1 MSRSTRSRYQLPA
14 FCALLGVLIAG
25 AFLHA
30 GRGGEAIFSL
40 ILFGAIAL
48 ALLFGGRSE
57 TIRVVRGDLSDERWR
72 SHDLRATAFTGI
84 VLIFV
89 LLGAWLVSIAR
100 GHDGQPYN
108 ALCAVGGVAYLVSVV
123 ALRLRG

>member
-1 MSRSTRSRYQLPA
+1 MTRSTRSRYQLPA

-30 GRGGEAIFSL
+30 GRGGEAVFSL
-40 ILFGAIAL
+40 VLFGAIGL

-57 TIRVVRGDLSDERWR
+57 TVRVVRGDLTDERWQA
-72 SHDLRATAFTGI
+72 HDLRATAFTGI

-100 GHDGQPYN
+100 GESGQPYN
-108 ALCAVGGVAYLVSVV
+108 ALCAVGGVTYLVAVI
-123 ALRLRG
+123 ALRIRA